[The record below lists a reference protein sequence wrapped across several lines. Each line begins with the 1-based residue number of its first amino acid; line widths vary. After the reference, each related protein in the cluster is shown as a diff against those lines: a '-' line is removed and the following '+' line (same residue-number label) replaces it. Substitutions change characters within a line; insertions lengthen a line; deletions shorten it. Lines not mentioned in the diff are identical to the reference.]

1 MSIVEMN
8 EIKNAIAGVEDKV
21 EYNGGGINTL
31 LEDVAQLQDDATAI
45 KAKGV
50 VKSVQRGVYNANVDT
65 GSGVIIANISQVD
78 TSKSVL
84 ICNIES
90 WDSYDGDRKQLAV
103 TLQPDKI
110 VMDVYTG
117 SADRDMVCI
126 SWQVIEFY

>member
-1 MSIVEMN
+1 M
-8 EIKNAIAGVEDKV
+8 
-21 EYNGGGINTL
+21 
-31 LEDVAQLQDDATAI
+31 
-45 KAKGV
+45 
-50 VKSVQRGVYNANVDT
+50 QRGVYNANVDT